1 MVGSSVGIG
10 AASAVAGRSIYRH
23 VEGIAMGTLI
33 AVLGAAIVVG
43 VFLVALVRDTRDE
56 GVDGRE

>member
-1 MVGSSVGIG
+1 
-10 AASAVAGRSIYRH
+10 
-23 VEGIAMGTLI
+23 MGTLI